1 MLSHF
6 EIVSCYF
13 EILTHYFPTLS
24 CSFEILSH
32 YFDILRNSTA
42 QYQCSR
48 SSSVSLSNP
57 TRFRIFGKWG
67 SVINATPLINQS
79 RSALYPLLNGRVQFD
94 EQRLE
99 TFSSDTDQMLAASP
113 ASLQMKRRQ
122 TANNLS
128 CVHYEIICLQ

>member
-1 MLSHF
+1 MYIL
-6 EIVSCYF
+6 YF
-13 EILTHYFPTLS
+13 RWWNWAWIYIRLTS
-24 CSFEILSH
+24 E
-32 YFDILRNSTA
+32 STA

-48 SSSVSLSNP
+48 SSAVSLSNP
-57 TRFRIFGKWG
+57 GRFRIFGKWG
-67 SVINATPLINQS
+67 PVINATPLINQS
-79 RSALYPLLNGRVQFD
+79 RSALYPLLDGPVQFD